1 MSYANAR
8 KQLIELQEKTTDIED
23 AIREL
28 KSTTEQLGT
37 SLGQRDM
44 LYALEQ
50 ARDGIDLVNAMRWD
64 DEILTFKWQSKKTII
79 GKTR

>member
-1 MSYANAR
+1 M
-8 KQLIELQEKTTDIED
+8 ED
-23 AIREL
+23 AISERRA
-28 KSTTEQLGT
+28 TTEQLGT
-37 SLGQRDM
+37 ALGPRGM

-64 DEILTFKWQSKKTII
+64 VEILTFKWQSKKTII